1 LLASAKRLYDLELLI
16 NNYESADKTK
26 KSDHTRKILAEIHK
40 LRSPHVN
47 LKTSAE
53 RPILIIGNLRSAGKS
68 DIIKGRE
75 LANYAV
81 EISAKD
87 FYSRIFTIDHK

>member
-1 LLASAKRLYDLELLI
+1 VK
-16 NNYESADKTK
+16 
-26 KSDHTRKILAEIHK
+26 
-40 LRSPHVN
+40 

-53 RPILIIGNLRSAGKS
+53 RPVSIIGNLRSSGKS
-68 DIIKGRE
+68 EIVRNHE

-87 FYSRIFTIDHK
+87 FYSRIFIIDHK